1 LFHRNNRKIDM
12 ASTYTDSKGKTRA
25 KLDRTFGTRSAY
37 DKSKTT
43 ARSKTGFTASKTEG
57 KTLKKGK
64 KVSSAKVRDAAAR
77 KAKGTVSHKPKK
89 GRQSSETKPKKSS
102 NNTAT
107 RAGKYAD
114 NLAKGWKN

>member
-1 LFHRNNRKIDM
+1 MNGANM
-12 ASTYTDSKGKTRA
+12 ASTYTDSKGRTRA

-43 ARSKTGFTASKTEG
+43 ARSKKGFTASKTAG

-77 KAKGTVSHKPKK
+77 KSLKGGVSHKPKK
-89 GRQSSETKPKKSS
+89 RRQSSETKKSGK
-102 NNTAT
+102 NTST

-114 NLAKGWKN
+114 DLAKGWKEK